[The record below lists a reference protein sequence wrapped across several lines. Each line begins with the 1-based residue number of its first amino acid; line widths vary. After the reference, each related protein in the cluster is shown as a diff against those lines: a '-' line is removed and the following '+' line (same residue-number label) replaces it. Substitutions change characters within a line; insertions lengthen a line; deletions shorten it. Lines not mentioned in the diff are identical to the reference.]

1 MGKAVREME
10 RSRQAGAVAR
20 LDADLSAQES
30 QADAAG
36 RLWAS
41 MGRRG
46 LLGWSIPASYG
57 GGGASYLEIREGLD
71 AFVRGGGRPGTALSW
86 AVHLIVGRT
95 LVAACGNRTQK
106 REILPAMA
114 SGRQTVSIALS
125 ETGAGSD
132 PKRIRTGAVRKG
144 SSYVLNGEK
153 AWLTNGPIAGLFI
166 VFAVTAERGGKKE
179 FTAFLV
185 PKDTPGLSV
194 VAVPPLGY
202 LAPASHCMIRLE
214 ECAVPETAVLG
225 RKGRAW
231 EELSKPFRVVEDI
244 FLSGGAVT
252 GGLGRQLQSL
262 IGAMRRMPGKA
273 PAEAGER
280 IGEAAALLE
289 TARRMAGEAAGTL
302 DGRREGTSVE
312 RLLVCLH
319 LLVRK
324 SRESLRDAMEAVGD
338 GVFGGAGA
346 LAEDIDKLIALS
358 IPASRAR
365 QRNWGYA
372 LLNGKETS

>member
-1 MGKAVREME
+1 MGKTVREKE
-10 RSRQAGAVAR
+10 RSRQTGALAR
-20 LDADLSAQES
+20 LDAELSAKE
-30 QADAAG
+30 ADAAG

-46 LLGWSIPASYG
+46 LLGWSIPASHG
-57 GGGASYLEIREGLD
+57 GGGASFVEIREGLD

-95 LVAACGNRTQK
+95 LVAARGNRVQK

-125 ETGAGSD
+125 EPGAGSD
-132 PKRIRTGAVRKG
+132 PKRIRTRAVRKG

-153 AWLTNGPIAGLFI
+153 AWLTNGPMAGLFI

-194 VAVPPLGY
+194 AAVPPLGY

-244 FLSGGAVT
+244 LLSGGAVT
-252 GGLGRQLQSL
+252 GGLERQLQSL

-289 TARRMAGEAAGTL
+289 AARRMAGEAAGTL
-302 DGRREGTSVE
+302 DGRRAGTSVE

-319 LLVRK
+319 LLVKRG
-324 SRESLRDAMEAVGD
+324 RESLRGAFEALGD
-338 GVFGGAGA
+338 GDLEGGGF
-346 LAEDIDKLIALS
+346 LGEDIDKLIALG

-372 LLNGKETS
+372 LLNGKETP